1 LQADPHYLWFTVI
14 VSLLLMVIFY
24 KFTNKLGTSKPTTTG
39 ENEIILQR
47 GTKFRITKAEY
58 TNGKWYIDMEVLEQ
72 SPKEIKEMVTT
83 SMGFYCKY

>member
-1 LQADPHYLWFTVI
+1 MKSSYSVALN
-14 VSLLLMVIFY
+14 S
-24 KFTNKLGTSKPTTTG
+24 
-39 ENEIILQR
+39 
-47 GTKFRITKAEY
+47 EY